1 MEKLAPLAAAC
12 ALTLGAAAC
21 SPPQTWQVVGIS
33 TDPGLPSSLPADAA
47 GAANFRL
54 RGDRLKGAT
63 PCATVDA
70 KASLDDATLTLESVE
85 LGPTD
90 DACTGGARHTHDQLA
105 QLLTPG
111 ASFQIR
117 ETGPTERLLVLSTDN
132 DDTDNAASL
141 NPPSVRV
148 MSL

>member
-1 MEKLAPLAAAC
+1 MKKLAPLAAAC
-12 ALTLGAAAC
+12 ALALGAAAC
-21 SPPQTWQVVGIS
+21 SSPQTWQVVGVS
-33 TDPGLPSSLPADAA
+33 TDPGLPSALPADAA

-54 RGDRLKGAT
+54 RGDHLRGAT

-70 KASLDDATLTLESVE
+70 RASLEGANLTLESVE

-90 DACTGGARHTHDQLA
+90 DTCTGGARHTHDQLA

-111 ASFQIR
+111 ASFQIH
-117 ETGPTERLLVLSTDN
+117 ETGPTERLLVLHTGGGDG
-132 DDTDNAASL
+132 TEGL